1 MKNFY
6 KGDIVAKKEDTDMK
20 WAVTPGQ
27 VFIVIEPIE
36 VYGFVLIE
44 RPIINH
50 IKHFFF
56 NLSNVFKYDRNII
69 TKK

>member
-1 MKNFY
+1 
-6 KGDIVAKKEDTDMK
+6 MK

-36 VYGFVLIE
+36 VYGFVLVE
-44 RPIINH
+44 RPVINH
-50 IKHFFF
+50 IKYFLF